1 MTGRIVA
8 QASILLSRDVTA
20 AMVHWRDVFGF
31 SIDNTFGEPP
41 SFAILKRGPAFVMLG
56 ASTTPVI
63 PRRQQRESLF
73 DAYFWVDDAR
83 AEFET
88 LRGRGAV
95 IDDEPYLQP
104 YGVLEFGVIDLD
116 DHLVGF
122 GQTIE
127 NTAGA

>member
-1 MTGRIVA
+1 MF
-8 QASILLSRDVTA
+8 L
-20 AMVHWRDVFGF
+20 
-31 SIDNTFGEPP
+31 IDNTFGEPP
-41 SFAILKRGPAFVMLG
+41 SFAILKSGPAFVMLG

-63 PRRQQRESLF
+63 PRRQQRESLS

-88 LRGRGAV
+88 LLEHGAV
-95 IDDEPYLQP
+95 IDDEPYLQA

-122 GQTIE
+122 RQTIE
-127 NTAGA
+127 NTASA